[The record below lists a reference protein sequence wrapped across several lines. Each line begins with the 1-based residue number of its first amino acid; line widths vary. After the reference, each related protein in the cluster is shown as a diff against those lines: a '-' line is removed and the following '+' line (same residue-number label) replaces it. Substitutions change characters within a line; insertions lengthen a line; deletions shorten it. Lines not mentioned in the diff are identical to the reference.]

1 MSDCIAPY
9 TVKLV
14 QVQYTLNNA
23 TPIPKYTPPAGHAT
37 ELVRIEYSA
46 SFGKGDVPEYPIGVR
61 CCGGA
66 NQTNGGGAILTP
78 DNPKMIFDYSCPAQ
92 WAAAD
97 DTMFG
102 NVYGIPDAIDEV
114 VNFQLTD
121 QLVGTYPPDRALR
134 YADSKVVV
142 TATLAD
148 ITPWSP
154 LQLGVKLDAW
164 WSARLSTK
172 TKTGSLCTQVND
184 LSGHTYHLLQA
195 TSARGLEE
203 YFDGTRYMLRG
214 TNAAKSCMSAAF
226 ACTTPREI
234 IASVDASAS
243 ATSQYFFNCH
253 TTAAAD
259 RCSLY
264 RNGGN
269 AIMYGSGTG
278 PIRTDTWTGWG
289 LLDCLYDGAGSE
301 FRLNNGAATTG
312 DIGTAILNGFVLNG
326 FAAHVDYGAYGSNAS
341 WGDVVV
347 CNAALSAPERTMLTR
362 YLRGMSRF

>member
-14 QVQYTLNNA
+14 QFKCVLNNA
-23 TPIPKYTPPAGHAT
+23 TPIPYYAPPAGHAT
-37 ELVRIEYSA
+37 ELVRVEYTA

-61 CCGGA
+61 VCGGA

-78 DNPKMIFDYSCPAQ
+78 DNPKMVFDYSCPPQ

-102 NVYGIPDAIDEV
+102 NVYGIPDSIDEV
-114 VNFQLTD
+114 INFQLTD
-121 QLVGTYPPDRALR
+121 QLIGTYPPDRALR
-134 YADSKVVV
+134 YADSQVVV

-172 TKTGSLCTQVND
+172 TKTGDLCTQVND
-184 LSGHTYHLLQA
+184 LSGHAYHLLQA
-195 TSARGLEE
+195 TASRGLED
-203 YFDGTRYMLRG
+203 YHDGTRYQLRG
-214 TNAAKSCMSAAF
+214 TTAAISCMSAAF

-234 IASVDASAS
+234 IASVNASGS
-243 ATSQYFFNCH
+243 TTNNYFWNCH

-264 RNGGN
+264 RNVNNG
-269 AIMYGSGTG
+269 IMYGSGTG
-278 PIRTDTWTGWG
+278 PVRTDVWSGWG
-289 LLDCLYDGAGSE
+289 VWDCYYDGAASE

-312 DIGTAILNGFVLNG
+312 DIGTALLNGFVLNG
-326 FAAHVDYGAYGSNAS
+326 FSTHPDYGPNCPNAS

-347 CNAALSAPERTMLTR
+347 CNAALSADERTMLYR
-362 YLRGMSRF
+362 YLRAMSRF